1 MHRQPEL
8 FEGQLGRGRAATCE
22 LPRAACELP
31 RAATCC
37 CRLLPPVLTG
47 RTFEP
52 PFLYKTNV
60 EIGVVIKAS
69 DAAEVEELRARFPIE
84 LAPDA
89 AFATS
94 ASSRRPPRQRV
105 GCRCAGVF
113 AVTTSATSLRGA
125 SSCSTFGTL
134 AHVAARRRHLSSRVS
149 GRATRLQTFRRP
161 RRTRWPGR
169 AHCAPTAAEKT
180 ERSVRHDGN
189 GSRYTATPPWPLNHD
204 APCVSW
210 FLDLVYTLG

>member
-52 PFLYKTNV
+52 PFLYETNV

-94 ASSRRPPRQRV
+94 AASRGYVLARGPTD
-105 GCRCAGVF
+105 GDN
-113 AVTTSATSLRGA
+113 GA
-125 SSCSTFGTL
+125 SGLQMRWRVRCNDVSYLPAWRLFLFYFWHTCSRCGEKT
-134 AHVAARRRHLSSRVS
+134 ASEQSSVQAGYS
-149 GRATRLQTFRRP
+149 SADIQ
-161 RRTRWPGR
+161 
-169 AHCAPTAAEKT
+169 AAEAHALAGT
-180 ERSVRHDGN
+180 GPLCADCSREDREERE
-189 GSRYTATPPWPLNHD
+189 A
-204 APCVSW
+204 
-210 FLDLVYTLG
+210 